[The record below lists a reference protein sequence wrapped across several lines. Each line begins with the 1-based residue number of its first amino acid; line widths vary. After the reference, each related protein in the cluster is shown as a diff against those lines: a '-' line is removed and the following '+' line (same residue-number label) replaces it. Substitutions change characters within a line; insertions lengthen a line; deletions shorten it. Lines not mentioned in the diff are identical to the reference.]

1 MSQILSGCT
10 CLIFFTFLSFLI
22 HCIPLLTTT
31 FLGFQEER
39 KSSKGSVL
47 SPILALSL
55 GINSPM
61 LYAMLKQSQFKTWL
75 KTTLFCSV
83 YEPDSYKFFVYLAAH
98 PTSSHPP
105 PPLWN
110 CMWPAHVCEWRG
122 GVGREREWGGERERE
137 RERENS
143 ELDYTRIEILGN
155 CLFLQSVHATITVL
169 YMPIHKIL

>member
-105 PPLWN
+105 P
-110 CMWPAHVCEWRG
+110 CETACDLHMCVSEG
-122 GVGREREWGGERERE
+122 GGGREREGVGGRERE
-137 RERENS
+137 REREKTQN
-143 ELDYTRIEILGN
+143 L
-155 CLFLQSVHATITVL
+155 ITQGL
-169 YMPIHKIL
+169 RF